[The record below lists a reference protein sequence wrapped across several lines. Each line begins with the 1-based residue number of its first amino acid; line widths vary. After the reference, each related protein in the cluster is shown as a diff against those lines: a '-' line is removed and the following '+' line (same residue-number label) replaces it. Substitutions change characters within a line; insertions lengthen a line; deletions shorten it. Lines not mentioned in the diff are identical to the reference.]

1 MQKMKKCYKCTETKP
16 VSYFHVNNYRKDKLQ
31 TMCKVCQTA
40 FNRSAYHKNKERD
53 IKRVRINKRGRGLL
67 NYIKIVTKYLNVPCT
82 DCGVLY
88 HPSSMV
94 FDHISMDEKLRIRK
108 TEGVNLLVREGY
120 SWSRIEKEIAKCEV
134 RCHNCHFLKTSKDFN
149 HWKEI
154 SGYIE
159 DYSRL
164 IKKLYEYNG
173 NFSGNG
179 AFNKQ
184 KREIS
189 EKFAEVMSQHSSAVT
204 EKRREKLKK
213 EYKGASE

>member
-1 MQKMKKCYKCTETKP
+1 
-16 VSYFHVNNYRKDKLQ
+16 
-31 TMCKVCQTA
+31 
-40 FNRSAYHKNKERD
+40 
-53 IKRVRINKRGRGLL
+53 
-67 NYIKIVTKYLNVPCT
+67 
-82 DCGVLY
+82 
-88 HPSSMV
+88 
-94 FDHISMDEKLRIRK
+94 MDEKLRIRK
-108 TEGVNLLVREGY
+108 TEGVSVLIREGY

-184 KREIS
+184 KMEIS
-189 EKFAEVMSQHSSAVT
+189 DKFAEVMSQHSSAVT